1 VIGLHNSAGEVF
13 NVTHIAGSINAP
25 QAFQYYVQNFTFQV
39 TPCIGVCLDL
49 ARRDTVLLFP
59 CELSL
64 DRQGVVLCSR
74 NSQLKPGEQASLQY
88 TFKPDSYLPVQEWQ
102 LSLTAYLR

>member
-1 VIGLHNSAGEVF
+1 MDVVIGLHNSAGEVF

-39 TPCIGVCLDL
+39 TFSPPLVLVIALTCQEV
-49 ARRDTVLLFP
+49 ARCNTVTLFP

-64 DRQGVVLCSR
+64 DHWELCYAAVQLTVEAGRAGVVAVHIQTR
-74 NSQLKPGEQASLQY
+74 
-88 TFKPDSYLPVQEWQ
+88 
-102 LSLTAYLR
+102 